1 MFTAESFGIDQTFT
15 KSEPTTD
22 GRTFHAK
29 LTIIKLGPKQATLE
43 YAAWFD
49 SNPATVSTIRVNRVP
64 LAALLNGERIW
75 ISGMGLC
82 AGEWEMPLTPAQ
94 VDALVAEAAEYERQ
108 MIAEAAAETAAR
120 QAKRDEIERLE
131 AREVELAAEWVEV
144 DQRLTRAEETL
155 VMYAK
160 RGVGGQAL
168 EGRALE
174 VRRLA
179 DELAGLTKL
188 MTSCRERLAEA
199 KTAPIECP
207 RCHGTGYM
215 GEGDEPEPCDALGCN
230 YWAAQDATYALR
242 AQQAEQIAATGGDPV
257 AFGLSPAEAYLQR
270 TLTPEYRQSAFE
282 RAVSTVVTANHDLQ
296 RSVNAMYAERMGR

>member
-1 MFTAESFGIDQTFT
+1 M
-15 KSEPTTD
+15 TTYETD
-22 GRTFHAK
+22 
-29 LTIIKLGPKQATLE
+29 
-43 YAAWFD
+43 
-49 SNPATVSTIRVNRVP
+49 
-64 LAALLNGERIW
+64 
-75 ISGMGLC
+75 
-82 AGEWEMPLTPAQ
+82 
-94 VDALVAEAAEYERQ
+94 AEYEAR
-108 MIAEAAAETAAR
+108 MIAEATAETEAR
-120 QAKRDEIERLE
+120 QAKRDAEELAKLE

-188 MTSCRERLAEA
+188 MTSTRQ
-199 KTAPIECP
+199 
-207 RCHGTGYM
+207 
-215 GEGDEPEPCDALGCN
+215 ALHIR
-230 YWAAQDATYALR
+230 R
-242 AQQAEQIAATGGDPV
+242 AGGDPV